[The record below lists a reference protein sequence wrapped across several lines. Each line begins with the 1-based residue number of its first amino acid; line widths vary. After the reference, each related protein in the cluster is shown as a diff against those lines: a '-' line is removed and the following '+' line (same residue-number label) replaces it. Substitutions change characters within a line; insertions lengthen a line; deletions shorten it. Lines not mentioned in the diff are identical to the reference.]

1 VTGYIGG
8 DILYALEKSHP
19 EYEVTA
25 IVRNSDKGGPVA
37 AAYPKIRLAYGT
49 LEDSK
54 LLEDESARADVVIR
68 QYQYAGQKLQETVLK
83 LNRYG

>member
-8 DILYALEKSHP
+8 DILYALDKSHP

-37 AAYPKIRLAYGT
+37 AAYPKIRLVYGT

-54 LLEDESARADVVIR
+54 LLQDESTRADVVIR
-68 QYQYAGQKLQETVLK
+68 QYPYAGQNLQE
-83 LNRYG
+83 NSARIQ